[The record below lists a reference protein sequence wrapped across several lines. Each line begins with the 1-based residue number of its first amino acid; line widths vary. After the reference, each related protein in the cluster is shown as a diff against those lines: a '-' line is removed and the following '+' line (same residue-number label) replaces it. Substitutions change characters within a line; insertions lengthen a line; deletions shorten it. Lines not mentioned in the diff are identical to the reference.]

1 MAREAKKVS
10 PAPHISKTFVSLA
23 EYFLSVFSHSAPSFP
38 SVTIICEDLGNFS
51 ALECSN
57 SLIFKKQF
65 SKIDKSFFLESTKTG
80 YDGSCEKVFSS
91 KILILIFN
99 QNKSELATNLTVI
112 AALALGAQKILPLV
126 KKNESLKTFAKLEND
141 QEPKSSVPT
150 TPEIKAP
157 YGYVVQVGSFRDEGR
172 AGALRRLLKNNGFD
186 AFLTPTELTNNGGTW
201 HRVFLGRYIDEEN
214 AQEAARL
221 ARSQYKLNAVV
232 ARNTG

>member
-1 MAREAKKVS
+1 MFLMASGVGLHLSGITSFFQDNVSSFPKKMRAVKPESIRNKTDKPTSHKTVYTFFETLNDSTMTQYVDLEGKLMPTVLAPKKVI
-10 PAPHISKTFVSLA
+10 P
-23 EYFLSVFSHSAPSFP
+23 
-38 SVTIICEDLGNFS
+38 G
-51 ALECSN
+51 
-57 SLIFKKQF
+57 
-65 SKIDKSFFLESTKTG
+65 ST
-80 YDGSCEKVFSS
+80 
-91 KILILIFN
+91 N
-99 QNKSELATNLTVI
+99 NL
-112 AALALGAQKILPLV
+112 KILPLV

-150 TPEIKAP
+150 TPEIKAL

-172 AGALRRLLKNNGFD
+172 AGALRTLLKNNGFD

-201 HRVFLGRYIDEEN
+201 HRVFLGRYIDEEK